1 MQVEFKTN
9 GKRQIKMKMK
19 WER

>member
-9 GKRQIKMKMK
+9 GKRHIKMKMK